1 MVFNIFYIKCS
12 VEDLYEDDIYEELL
26 EDIRSECIRY
36 G

>member
-1 MVFNIFYIKCS
+1 MIYINKCS
-12 VEDLYEDDIYEELL
+12 IEDLYEDDLYEELM